1 MSKRQGDT
9 PKNTLLNYFSRTP
22 PASGSSGKF
31 TPKTPS
37 AGTVASPSTPKTAQS
52 GSKSGKRILS
62 VEKPVASP
70 KETNGKEENG
80 DEVISQKK
88 KRRRIITS
96 DSEDSDQENDNLKSN
111 CEKRNSDSP
120 LLTPVATKKVKK
132 EAAETPKLSIEE
144 KLANLTKTEPNE
156 VPDVMDTTTI
166 VEEEDVVWRHNKLEF
181 LMPENIRDAKKRKPN
196 HPEYDPNTLY
206 VPESYLKTLT
216 PAMYQWWVMKSQHYD
231 CILLFKVGK
240 FYELYHMDA
249 IVGVNELGFTYMK
262 GDFAHSGFPEQAYDR
277 MATSLVEKGYKVA
290 RVEQTENPDM
300 MQERCKKQKTVTKF
314 DRVVKRE
321 ICQITNRGTRVFG
334 QQVQLTGDFQ
344 PQYMLAI
351 AEVPGDISS
360 TYGVCFIDTSI
371 GVFHIGQFVD
381 DKHSS
386 RMLTLL
392 AHYTPVLVLFQ
403 RNSVSDRTKQI
414 FKTMLSNALKDPLSE
429 SQMWDGSTTLKNL
442 AEKYFH
448 GDDGTNWPEIFKEMQ
463 DDCDHLGLTPH
474 KNFALGL
481 KALGGCIFYLSR
493 CLLDQQILS
502 LARYEFYIPPDSTE
516 SPVKLEQDITKASK
530 RLNRSQNMVLD
541 SITLQNLRIIGEEG
555 SLIETLD
562 HCCTKFGKRLLHNWI
577 CSPSCDISVIKK
589 RQDAVTEL
597 LDRPIMLQDIRSLL
611 GSLSDMERQLGQI
624 HSFSSCGRF
633 EDHPDSRAIL
643 YEEVQYGKK
652 KIQDFISILKG
663 FKALLQ
669 LPELAT
675 KCSSDLLVSLTQNP
689 PRGTFPDFAEDLKFF
704 ENSFDHE
711 EALKQGIIA
720 PERGVD
726 KEFDGIEEEINDIEV
741 ELKEYVKL
749 QEKYFNCK
757 ISIGTNRNRFQLEI
771 PEAFAKKAGSEYQLE
786 SQQGKKGG
794 KGIKRYHT
802 EETKDLVKR
811 MTVAENQR
819 KKVLKDLSRR
829 IFEKF
834 SNANDL
840 WKQCVSNVAIL
851 DVLTSFAEYA
861 RNSRE
866 SCVPE
871 IVEEDC
877 EPFMELEDGYHPCLT
892 NNEDFIP
899 NGVTLGAPRTAL
911 TILTGPNMGGKST
924 LMRQVGLLAVMAQ
937 IGSRIPANRC
947 RMTLIDRIFTRL
959 GAQDDILAGHSTFL
973 VELSETSAILKHAT
987 INSLVLLDELGRGTA
1002 TYDGTAIAASVV
1014 NFLAD
1019 LKCRTLF
1026 STHYHSLVDNFH
1038 KDDRITLGHM
1048 ACMVENEDSDDPT
1061 QETVTFLYK
1070 YADGPCP
1077 KSYGFNAAKLA
1088 GMPTAIIRRAHELSK
1103 KVEAGAMKRK
1113 IFSRI
1118 LSSGGV
1124 DEIRNLLSKLQACS

>member
-1 MSKRQGDT
+1 MSKRLSDT
-9 PKNTLLNYFSRTP
+9 PKNTLFNYFSRTP
-22 PASGSSGKF
+22 PAAGSSPKIAV
-31 TPKTPS
+31 KTPS
-37 AGTVASPSTPKTAQS
+37 QTTASPSTPKSALNA
-52 GSKSGKRILS
+52 SKNVGKRILS
-62 VEKPVASP
+62 TEKPEKSTPISKHA
-70 KETNGKEENG
+70 NG
-80 DEVISQKK
+80 DEEIVSQK

-96 DSEDSDQENDNLKSN
+96 DSEDSDRENDNLQV
-111 CEKRNSDSP
+111 NSDKRQCDSP
-120 LLTPVATKKVKK
+120 VSRAVVAKKVKM
-132 EAAETPKLSIEE
+132 EGVETSKLTIEE
-144 KLANLTKTEPNE
+144 KLASLTKTEPNE
-156 VPDVMDTTTI
+156 VPDELEMTSI
-166 VEEEDVVWRHNKLEF
+166 VEDEATVWLHNKLEF
-181 LMPENIRDAKKRKPN
+181 LKAENIRDAKKRRPD
-196 HPEYDPNTLY
+196 HPDYDPNTLY
-206 VPESYLKTLT
+206 VPDSFMKNLT
-216 PAMYQWWVMKSQHYD
+216 PGMYQWWVMKAQHND
-231 CILLFKVGK
+231 CVILFKVGK

-249 IVGVNELGFTYMK
+249 VVGVNELGFTYMK
-262 GDFAHSGFPEQAYDR
+262 GEFAHSGFPEQAYDR

-290 RVEQTENPDM
+290 RVEQTENPEM
-300 MQERCKKQKTVTKF
+300 MQERCKKQKSVTKF

-351 AEVPGDISS
+351 AEIAGGMTS
-360 TYGVCFIDTSI
+360 TYGICFIDTSI
-371 GVFHIGQFVD
+371 GMFHIGQFED

-403 RNSVSDRTKQI
+403 KNGLSERTRQI
-414 FKTMLSNALKDPLSE
+414 FKTMLSSALKDPLSE
-429 SQMWDGSTTLKNL
+429 SQMWDASTTLKNL
-442 AEKYFH
+442 AEKYFLT
-448 GDDGTNWPEIFKEMQ
+448 DDGTNWPEIFKEMQ
-463 DDCDHLGLTPH
+463 DDCDHLGLTPK
-474 KNFALGL
+474 KNYSLAL
-481 KALGGCIFYLSR
+481 KALGGCIFYLTR

-502 LARYEFYIPPDSTE
+502 LARYQFYQPPDVTE
-516 SPVKLEQDITKASK
+516 SVNRLEENISRASQKLNKSK
-530 RLNRSQNMVLD
+530 NMVLD
-541 SITLQNLRIIGEEG
+541 SITLQNLKIIGEEG
-555 SLIETLD
+555 SLMETLD

-577 CSPSCDISVIKK
+577 CSPSCDISVIRK
-589 RQDAVTEL
+589 RQEAVSEL
-597 LDRPIMLQDIRSLL
+597 VDRPILLQDIRSLL
-611 GSLSDMERQLGQI
+611 GSLTDLERQLAQI
-624 HSFSSCGRF
+624 HSFSSYGRF
-633 EDHPDSRAIL
+633 KDHPDSRAIL

-652 KIQDFISILKG
+652 KIQDFISVLKG
-663 FKALLQ
+663 FKALLK
-669 LPELAT
+669 LPELTA
-675 KCSSDLLVSLTQNP
+675 KCSSEFLIYLSQNSP
-689 PRGTFPDFAEDLKFF
+689 EGTFPDFSADLDFF
-704 ENSFDHE
+704 EKAFDHE
-711 EALKQGIIA
+711 EALKEGIIA
-720 PERGVD
+720 PEHGVD
-726 KEFDGIEEEINDIEV
+726 KEFDAIEEEIKDIEM
-741 ELKEYVKL
+741 EFKEYVKI

-757 ISIGTNRNRFQLEI
+757 ITVGTNRNRYQLEI
-771 PEAFAKKAGSEYQLE
+771 PESFAKKAGSEYSLE

-802 EETKDLVKR
+802 DETKDLLKR
-811 MTVAENQR
+811 ITVAENQR

-834 SNANDL
+834 SNNHDV

-866 SCVPE
+866 TCVPE
-871 IVEEDC
+871 IIDEDC

-892 NNEDFIP
+892 GNEDFIP
-899 NGVTLGAPRTAL
+899 NGIILGAPQTAL

-937 IGSRIPANRC
+937 VGSRIPASRC

-1038 KDDRITLGHM
+1038 RDGRITLGHM

-1088 GMPTAIIRRAHELSK
+1088 GMPTTIIRRAHE
-1103 KVEAGAMKRK
+1103 
-1113 IFSRI
+1113 
-1118 LSSGGV
+1118 
-1124 DEIRNLLSKLQACS
+1124 